1 MSVPMFY
8 KYASILHR
16 CGNRFYDQAL
26 ASFGIGCGQQFFLS
40 RIAEHEGIS
49 MYDLAALG
57 RFDKGTVTRAV
68 QKLEELGYLRS
79 ETDVCDRRIRHLY
92 TTAAAGPALLAIAES
107 RRAWVERLSAGLSP
121 AEIEQAERLLGHMA
135 QNACQCKTEEGEKN
149 IHEDR

>member
-1 MSVPMFY
+1 MSVPLFY

-40 RIAEHEGIS
+40 RIAEHEGIT
-49 MYDLAALG
+49 MFDLAAIG

-79 ETDVCDRRIRHLY
+79 ETDERDRRIRHLY
-92 TTAAAGPALLAIAES
+92 TTSAAVPALRAIAES
-107 RRAWVERLSAGLSP
+107 RREWVRRISEGLSP
-121 AEIEQAERLLGHMA
+121 EEVKQAESLFARLV
-135 QNACQCKTEEGEKN
+135 QNACQCNTQEGESEN
-149 IHEDR
+149 S

>member
-1 MSVPMFY
+1 MSVPLFY
-8 KYASILHR
+8 KYASIMHR

-79 ETDVCDRRIRHLY
+79 ETDDRDRRIRHLY
-92 TTAAAGPALLAIAES
+92 TTEAAGPALRAITES
-107 RRAWVERLSAGLSP
+107 RHEWVEQLIKGLSP
-121 AEIEQAERLLGHMA
+121 EEIEQAEKLFARLA
-135 QNACQCKTEEGEKN
+135 QNACQCNIEEGEREKT
-149 IHEDR
+149 

>member
-1 MSVPMFY
+1 MKPVPLFY

-26 ASFGIGCGQQFFLS
+26 ASFGIGCGQQFFLL
-40 RIAEHEGIS
+40 RIAEHEGIT

-79 ETDVCDRRIRHLY
+79 ETDEHDRRIRHLY
-92 TTAAAGPALLAIAES
+92 TTNTAGPVLRAIKES
-107 RRAWVERLSAGLSP
+107 RREWVGRISEGLTPEEVER
-121 AEIEQAERLLGHMA
+121 AENLLAHLA
-135 QNACQCKTEEGEKN
+135 RNACQYNIEEGATEET
-149 IHEDR
+149 

>member
-1 MSVPMFY
+1 MSVPLFY

-40 RIAEHEGIS
+40 RIAEHEGIT

-79 ETDVCDRRIRHLY
+79 EVDARDRRIRHLY
-92 TTAAAGPALLAIAES
+92 TTSAAGPALLAIMES
-107 RRAWVERLSAGLSP
+107 RREWVGRISEGLSP
-121 AEIEQAERLLGHMA
+121 EEIKQAESLFARLV
-135 QNACQCKTEEGEKN
+135 QNACQCNIEEGEREN
-149 IHEDR
+149 S